1 MKRTLKVILIW
12 SIVIGFL
19 AQGFGQFTPFDPSK
33 AINTQGAVDNYMA
46 LDTLKYEV
54 SYSLK
59 KAKNKA
65 NLSQTIVDEQGNTT
79 ITNYA
84 TRDTTEARLWIASNI
99 SIHDSILAKIDAEF
113 TQMEQMQ
120 TYIRQEMDKI
130 IDRKKALKRERVIA
144 IRSKEQLK
152 KLKL

>member
-1 MKRTLKVILIW
+1 MKTTKVILIW